1 MKNYNFLISNPSK
14 SHHIELLK
22 EMENFNLNYKFITCY
37 PKFLIDKN
45 LSKKKIISKSKYFWI
60 YHFFR
65 KVKFNNLMKYSFY
78 KMFESVENEI
88 KKNIN
93 LNDVFLSL
101 SGTIGNTSK
110 EILKNKKF
118 FICERP
124 CSHIEFQNEIMM
136 EEFELCSLKYF
147 EIDKKMIDREKREYE
162 NAKFILTP
170 SEFAKDTFSKKN
182 INNVEVINYPINL
195 STFTKI
201 PNEPRNKNLT
211 LTYVGQLSL
220 RKGVHYILDA
230 FLKLDLKNIN
240 LNMVG
245 YWMGN
250 LEEKNFLIKK
260 MNKLNNKNFKFY
272 GKIANHNLK
281 NILSNTDV
289 FISPSIEDGYARTI
303 NEAAACGAATIVSEN
318 TGAKDFVSK
327 NNCGYVVPIRNIDT
341 ICEKIIFLNQNKD
354 LLELLKSNALKA
366 NSKFN
371 WSNYLIDLED
381 KIKKYS

>member
-1 MKNYNFLISNPSK
+1 MKNYSFLVSNPSK

-22 EMENFNLNYKFITCY
+22 EMENFNLNYKFITSY

-45 LSKKKIISKSKYFWI
+45 LSKKKIISKSKYFWF

-65 KVKFNNLMKYSFY
+65 KMKFDSLMKYSYY
-78 KMFESVENEI
+78 KMFVSVENEI

-93 LNDVFLSL
+93 LHDIFLSL
-101 SGTIGNTSK
+101 SGTVGNTSK
-110 EILKNKKF
+110 EILKYKKF
-118 FICERP
+118 LICERP

-136 EEFELCSLKYF
+136 EEFELCDLKYLPT
-147 EIDKKMIDREKREYE
+147 DKKLIDREKREYE

-170 SEFAKDTFSKKN
+170 SQFAKDTFSKKD
-182 INNVEVINYPINL
+182 ISNVEVINYPTNL
-195 STFTKI
+195 STFTKVSNVI
-201 PNEPRNKNLT
+201 KNKNLN

-220 RKGVHYILDA
+220 RKGIHYILDA
-230 FLKLDLKNIN
+230 FLKLDLKNVN
-240 LNMVG
+240 LNIVG

-250 LEEKNFLIKK
+250 HEEKNFLLEK
-260 MNKLNNKNFKFY
+260 MNKLNDKNFKFY

-281 NILSNTDV
+281 NILSDTDI
-289 FISPSIEDGYARTI
+289 FISPSIEDGYAITV

-318 TGAKDFVSK
+318 TGSKDFVRK
-327 NNCGYVVPIRNIDT
+327 NNCGYVVPIRNVDA
-341 ICEKIIFLNQNKD
+341 ICEKILFLNQNKD

-366 NSKFN
+366 NSKFT
-371 WSNYLIDLED
+371 WSNYLIDLVN